1 MVYCSPVN
9 RKETTVAVRRSACAA
24 ALVGAC
30 AAYGG
35 ITVSF
40 PAERQ
45 RLPAVDET
53 YLIGATAPGRTEFLY
68 VNGVTTDVYRTGAFL
83 AMVPV
88 KPGTNTVTVF
98 QGRDKLVRTFVVAAP
113 SSEDVPKPKPI
124 LSDDDPRL
132 GPAEAW
138 QTTGTLFANRVRSE
152 IDGSDTL
159 HFLPTGFRF
168 CGAEVKGTAWLAAWL
183 EGRRGFLP
191 KQAARRCAAGL
202 VPSRRQIA
210 PDPTVGFP
218 DKPPYGRAPNTVRI
232 CVDPG
237 HGGPDTGARSP
248 HGWNEKDVNLMQAR
262 AIRAA
267 LEKAGFL
274 VVMTR
279 DDDTFPALYDRP
291 KLAYDERVDAFISVH
306 HNATAANRNPRVAR
320 HTTAYASTS
329 NGLALAQCIQRHVA
343 PVLAPVKDAGAQLKS
358 FAVCRNPAVPSCLL
372 EVDFINLPEGEAE
385 SWDAVRQ
392 KKVATAVVMGVL
404 DWMTPP
410 PAEPSG
416 QESGKSRALAGGA
429 QSDH

>member
-1 MVYCSPVN
+1 M
-9 RKETTVAVRRSACAA
+9 AA
-24 ALVGAC
+24 ALGAW
-30 AAYGG
+30 ATRGEIA
-35 ITVSF
+35 VAF

-45 RLPAVDET
+45 RLPAIEET
-53 YLIGATAPGRTEFLY
+53 YLIGATTPGRTELLY

-88 KPGTNTVTVF
+88 TPGTNTVSVF
-98 QGRDKLVRTFVVAAP
+98 QGRDKLVRTFVVASP
-113 SSEDVPKPKPI
+113 PENETPKLEPI

-132 GPAEAW
+132 GPPAAW
-138 QTTGTLFANRVRSE
+138 KTTGNLFMNRVRSE
-152 IDGSDTL
+152 IDGSDTI
-159 HFLPTGFRF
+159 HFLPKGFRF
-168 CGAEVKGTAWLAAWL
+168 CGAEVSGTSWVAVWL
-183 EGRRGFLP
+183 EGRRGFMP
-191 KQAARRCAAGL
+191 KQSAAKSGGA
-202 VPSRRQIA
+202 VPSKRQIA
-210 PDPTVGFP
+210 PDPAVGFP
-218 DKPPYGRAPNTVRI
+218 DKPPYGRSPSTVRI

-237 HGGPDTGARSP
+237 HGGTDTGTRSP

-267 LEKAGFL
+267 LEKAGFH
-274 VVMTR
+274 VTMTR
-279 DDDTFPALYDRP
+279 DDDSFPALYDRP

-329 NGLALAQCIQRHVA
+329 NGLALAQCIQKHIGPA
-343 PVLAPVKDAGAQLKS
+343 LAPVKDAGAQMRS

-385 SWDAVRQ
+385 SWDPARQ

-410 PAEPSG
+410 PPP
-416 QESGKSRALAGGA
+416 QAGPA
-429 QSDH
+429 AAMP

>member
-1 MVYCSPVN
+1 MKRNVV
-9 RKETTVAVRRSACAA
+9 TAVFGRGAWML
-24 ALVGAC
+24 ALVGAWS
-30 AAYGG
+30 APGA
-35 ITVSF
+35 ITVAF

-45 RLPAVDET
+45 RLPAVEEC
-53 YLIGATAPGRTEFLY
+53 YLIGATDPGRTELLY

-88 KPGTNTVTVF
+88 KPGTNVVTIF
-98 QGRDKLVRTFVVAAP
+98 QGRDKLVRSFVVAAP
-113 SSEDVPKPKPI
+113 SAKEISKPEPI

-132 GPAEAW
+132 GPPAAW

-152 IDGSDTL
+152 IDGGDTL
-159 HFLPTGFRF
+159 YYLPTAF
-168 CGAEVKGTAWLAAWL
+168 CVRGAEVKGQSWIAVWL

-191 KQAARRCAAGL
+191 RQTMRRCISGA
-202 VPSRRQIA
+202 VPSKRLIA

-218 DKPPYGRAPNTVRI
+218 DAPPYGRAPSTVRI

-237 HGGPDTGARSP
+237 HGGTDTGARTP

-267 LEKAGFL
+267 LEKVGFQ

-279 DDDTFPALYDRP
+279 DDDSFPALYDRP

-329 NGLALAQCIQRHVA
+329 NGLALAQCIQKHVA
-343 PVLAPVKDAGAQLKS
+343 PVLAPVKDAGAQMRS

-385 SWDAVRQ
+385 SWDAARQ
-392 KKVATAVVMGVL
+392 KKVANAVVMGVL
-404 DWMTPP
+404 DWMAPP
-410 PAEPSG
+410 SAES
-416 QESGKSRALAGGA
+416 
-429 QSDH
+429 SDSKPVP

>member
-1 MVYCSPVN
+1 M
-9 RKETTVAVRRSACAA
+9 TAVFGRGAWML
-24 ALVGAC
+24 ALVGAWS
-30 AAYGG
+30 APGA
-35 ITVSF
+35 ITVAF

-45 RLPAVDET
+45 RLPAVEEC
-53 YLIGATAPGRTEFLY
+53 YLIGATDPGRTELLY

-88 KPGTNTVTVF
+88 KPGTNVVTIF
-98 QGRDKLVRTFVVAAP
+98 QGRDKLVRSFVVAAP
-113 SSEDVPKPKPI
+113 SAKEIPMPEPI

-132 GPAEAW
+132 GPPAAW
-138 QTTGTLFANRVRSE
+138 QTTGKLFANRVRSE
-152 IDGSDTL
+152 IDGGDTL
-159 HFLPTGFRF
+159 YYLPTAF
-168 CGAEVKGTAWLAAWL
+168 CVRGAEVKGQSWIAVWL

-191 KQAARRCAAGL
+191 RQTMRRCISGA
-202 VPSRRQIA
+202 VPSKRLIA

-218 DKPPYGRAPNTVRI
+218 DAPPYGRAPSTVRI

-237 HGGPDTGARSP
+237 HGGTDTGARTP

-267 LEKAGFL
+267 LEKVGFQ

-279 DDDTFPALYDRP
+279 DDDSFPALYDRP

-329 NGLALAQCIQRHVA
+329 NGLALAQCIQKHVA
-343 PVLAPVKDAGAQLKS
+343 PVLAPVKDAGAQMRS

-385 SWDAVRQ
+385 SWDAARQ
-392 KKVATAVVMGVL
+392 KKVANAVVMGVL
-404 DWMTPP
+404 DWMAPP
-410 PAEPSG
+410 SAES
-416 QESGKSRALAGGA
+416 
-429 QSDH
+429 SDSKPVP

>member
-1 MVYCSPVN
+1 M
-9 RKETTVAVRRSACAA
+9 TAVFGRGAWML
-24 ALVGAC
+24 ALVGAWS
-30 AAYGG
+30 APGA
-35 ITVSF
+35 ITVAF

-45 RLPAVDET
+45 RLPAVEEC
-53 YLIGATAPGRTEFLY
+53 YLIGATDPGRTELLY

-88 KPGTNTVTVF
+88 KPGTNVVTIF
-98 QGRDKLVRTFVVAAP
+98 QGRDKLVRSFVVAAP
-113 SSEDVPKPKPI
+113 SAKEIPKPEPI

-132 GPAEAW
+132 GPPAAW

-152 IDGSDTL
+152 IDGGDTL
-159 HFLPTGFRF
+159 YYLPTAF
-168 CGAEVKGTAWLAAWL
+168 CVRGAEVKGQSWIAVWL

-191 KQAARRCAAGL
+191 RQTMRRCISGA
-202 VPSRRQIA
+202 VPSKRLIA

-218 DKPPYGRAPNTVRI
+218 DAPPYGRAPSTVRI

-237 HGGPDTGARSP
+237 HGGTDTGARTP

-267 LEKAGFL
+267 LEKVGFQ

-279 DDDTFPALYDRP
+279 DDDSFPALYDRP

-329 NGLALAQCIQRHVA
+329 NGLALAQCIQKHVA
-343 PVLAPVKDAGAQLKS
+343 PVLAPVKDAGAQMRS

-385 SWDAVRQ
+385 SWDAARQ
-392 KKVATAVVMGVL
+392 KKVANAVVMGVL
-404 DWMTPP
+404 DWMAPP
-410 PAEPSG
+410 SAES
-416 QESGKSRALAGGA
+416 
-429 QSDH
+429 SDSKPVP

>member
-1 MVYCSPVN
+1 M
-9 RKETTVAVRRSACAA
+9 TAVFGRGAWML
-24 ALVGAC
+24 ALVGAWS
-30 AAYGG
+30 APGA
-35 ITVSF
+35 ITVAF

-45 RLPAVDET
+45 RLPDVEEC
-53 YLIGATAPGRTEFLY
+53 YLIGATDPGRTELLY

-88 KPGTNTVTVF
+88 KPGTNVVTIF
-98 QGRDKLVRTFVVAAP
+98 QGRDKLVRSFVVAAP
-113 SSEDVPKPKPI
+113 SAKEIPMPEPI

-132 GPAEAW
+132 GPPAAW

-152 IDGSDTL
+152 IDGGDTL
-159 HFLPTGFRF
+159 YYLPTAF
-168 CGAEVKGTAWLAAWL
+168 CVRGAEVKGQSWIAVWL

-191 KQAARRCAAGL
+191 RQTMRRCISGA
-202 VPSRRQIA
+202 VPSKRLIA

-218 DKPPYGRAPNTVRI
+218 DAPPYGRAPSTVRI

-237 HGGPDTGARSP
+237 HGGTDTGARTP

-267 LEKAGFL
+267 LEKVGFQ

-279 DDDTFPALYDRP
+279 DDDSFPALYDRP

-329 NGLALAQCIQRHVA
+329 NGLALAQCIQKHIA
-343 PVLAPVKDAGAQLKS
+343 PVLAPVKDAGAQMRS

-385 SWDAVRQ
+385 SWDAARQ
-392 KKVATAVVMGVL
+392 KKVANAVVMGVL
-404 DWMTPP
+404 DWMAPP
-410 PAEPSG
+410 SAES
-416 QESGKSRALAGGA
+416 
-429 QSDH
+429 SDSKPVP

>member
-1 MVYCSPVN
+1 M
-9 RKETTVAVRRSACAA
+9 TAVFGGGAWML
-24 ALVGAC
+24 ALVGAWS
-30 AAYGG
+30 APGA
-35 ITVSF
+35 ITVAF

-45 RLPAVDET
+45 RLPAVEEC
-53 YLIGATAPGRTEFLY
+53 YLIGATDPGRTELLY

-88 KPGTNTVTVF
+88 KPGTNVVTIF
-98 QGRDKLVRTFVVAAP
+98 QGRDKLVRSFVVAAP
-113 SSEDVPKPKPI
+113 SAKEISKPEPI

-132 GPAEAW
+132 GPPAAW

-152 IDGSDTL
+152 IDGGDTL
-159 HFLPTGFRF
+159 YYLPTAF
-168 CGAEVKGTAWLAAWL
+168 CVRGAEVKGQSWIAVWL

-191 KQAARRCAAGL
+191 RQTMRRCISGA
-202 VPSRRQIA
+202 VPSKRLIA

-218 DKPPYGRAPNTVRI
+218 DAPPYGRAPSTVRI

-237 HGGPDTGARSP
+237 HGGTDTGARTP

-267 LEKAGFL
+267 LEKVGFQ

-279 DDDTFPALYDRP
+279 DDDSFPALYDRP

-306 HNATAANRNPRVAR
+306 HNATVANRNPRVAR

-329 NGLALAQCIQRHVA
+329 NGLALAQCIQKHVA
-343 PVLAPVKDAGAQLKS
+343 PVLAPVKDAGAQMRS

-385 SWDAVRQ
+385 SWDAARQ
-392 KKVATAVVMGVL
+392 KKVANAVVMGVL
-404 DWMTPP
+404 DWMAPP
-410 PAEPSG
+410 SAES
-416 QESGKSRALAGGA
+416 
-429 QSDH
+429 SDSKPVP

>member
-1 MVYCSPVN
+1 M
-9 RKETTVAVRRSACAA
+9 TAVFGGGAWML
-24 ALVGAC
+24 ALVGAWS
-30 AAYGG
+30 APGA
-35 ITVSF
+35 ITVAF

-45 RLPAVDET
+45 RLPAVEEC
-53 YLIGATAPGRTEFLY
+53 YLIGATDPGRTELLY

-88 KPGTNTVTVF
+88 KPGTNVVTIF
-98 QGRDKLVRTFVVAAP
+98 QGRDKLVRSFVVAAP
-113 SSEDVPKPKPI
+113 SAKEIPKPEPI
-124 LSDDDPRL
+124 LSDDDSRL
-132 GPAEAW
+132 GPPAAW

-152 IDGSDTL
+152 IDGGDTL
-159 HFLPTGFRF
+159 YYLPTAF
-168 CGAEVKGTAWLAAWL
+168 CVRGAEVKGQSWIAVWL

-191 KQAARRCAAGL
+191 RQTMRRCISGA
-202 VPSRRQIA
+202 VPSKRLIA

-218 DKPPYGRAPNTVRI
+218 DAPPYGRAPSTVRI

-237 HGGPDTGARSP
+237 HGGTDTGARTP

-267 LEKAGFL
+267 LEKVGFQ

-279 DDDTFPALYDRP
+279 DDDSFPALYDRP

-329 NGLALAQCIQRHVA
+329 NGLALAQCIQKHVA
-343 PVLAPVKDAGAQLKS
+343 PVLAPVKDAGAQMRS

-385 SWDAVRQ
+385 SWDAARQ
-392 KKVATAVVMGVL
+392 KKVANAVVMGVL
-404 DWMTPP
+404 DWMAPP
-410 PAEPSG
+410 SAES
-416 QESGKSRALAGGA
+416 
-429 QSDH
+429 SDSKPVP

>member
-1 MVYCSPVN
+1 ML
-9 RKETTVAVRRSACAA
+9 
-24 ALVGAC
+24 ALVGAWS
-30 AAYGG
+30 APGA
-35 ITVSF
+35 ITVAF

-45 RLPAVDET
+45 RLPAVEEC
-53 YLIGATAPGRTEFLY
+53 YLIGATDPGRTELLY

-88 KPGTNTVTVF
+88 KPGTNVVTIF
-98 QGRDKLVRTFVVAAP
+98 QGRDKLVRSFVVAAP
-113 SSEDVPKPKPI
+113 SAKEIPMPEPI

-132 GPAEAW
+132 GPPAAW

-152 IDGSDTL
+152 IDGGDTL
-159 HFLPTGFRF
+159 YYLPTAF
-168 CGAEVKGTAWLAAWL
+168 CVRGAEVKGQSWIAVWL

-191 KQAARRCAAGL
+191 RQTMRRCISGA
-202 VPSRRQIA
+202 VPSKRLIA

-218 DKPPYGRAPNTVRI
+218 DAPPYGRAPSTVRI

-237 HGGPDTGARSP
+237 HGGTDTGARTP

-267 LEKAGFL
+267 LEKVGFQ

-279 DDDTFPALYDRP
+279 DDDSFPALYDRP

-329 NGLALAQCIQRHVA
+329 NGLALAQCIQKHVA
-343 PVLAPVKDAGAQLKS
+343 PVLAPVKDAGAQMRS

-385 SWDAVRQ
+385 SWDAARQ
-392 KKVATAVVMGVL
+392 KKVANAVVMGVL
-404 DWMTPP
+404 DWMAPP
-410 PAEPSG
+410 SAES
-416 QESGKSRALAGGA
+416 
-429 QSDH
+429 SDSKPVP

>member
-1 MVYCSPVN
+1 M
-9 RKETTVAVRRSACAA
+9 TAVFGRGAWML
-24 ALVGAC
+24 ALVGAWS
-30 AAYGG
+30 APGA
-35 ITVSF
+35 ITVAF

-45 RLPAVDET
+45 RLPAVEEC
-53 YLIGATAPGRTEFLY
+53 YLIGATDPGRTELLY

-88 KPGTNTVTVF
+88 KPGTNVVTIF
-98 QGRDKLVRTFVVAAP
+98 QGRDKLVRSFVVAAP
-113 SSEDVPKPKPI
+113 SAKEIPMPEPI

-132 GPAEAW
+132 GPPAAW

-152 IDGSDTL
+152 IDGGDTL
-159 HFLPTGFRF
+159 YYLPTAF
-168 CGAEVKGTAWLAAWL
+168 CVRGAEVKGQSWIAVWL

-191 KQAARRCAAGL
+191 RQTMRRCISGA
-202 VPSRRQIA
+202 VPSKRLIA

-218 DKPPYGRAPNTVRI
+218 DAPPYGRAPSTVRI

-237 HGGPDTGARSP
+237 HGGTDTGARTP

-267 LEKAGFL
+267 LEKVGFQ

-279 DDDTFPALYDRP
+279 DDDSFPALYDRP

-329 NGLALAQCIQRHVA
+329 NGLALAQCIQKHVA
-343 PVLAPVKDAGAQLKS
+343 PVLAPVKDAGAQMRS

-385 SWDAVRQ
+385 SWDAARQ
-392 KKVATAVVMGVL
+392 KKVANAVVMGVL
-404 DWMTPP
+404 DWMAPP
-410 PAEPSG
+410 SAES
-416 QESGKSRALAGGA
+416 
-429 QSDH
+429 SDSKPVP

>member
-1 MVYCSPVN
+1 M
-9 RKETTVAVRRSACAA
+9 TAVFGGGAWML
-24 ALVGAC
+24 ALVGAWS
-30 AAYGG
+30 APGA
-35 ITVSF
+35 ITVAF

-45 RLPAVDET
+45 RLPAVEEC
-53 YLIGATAPGRTEFLY
+53 YLIGATDPGRTELLY

-88 KPGTNTVTVF
+88 KPGTNVVTIF
-98 QGRDKLVRTFVVAAP
+98 QGRDKLVRSFVVAAP
-113 SSEDVPKPKPI
+113 SAKEIPKPEPI

-132 GPAEAW
+132 GPPAAW

-152 IDGSDTL
+152 IDGGDTL
-159 HFLPTGFRF
+159 YYLPTAF
-168 CGAEVKGTAWLAAWL
+168 CVRGAEVKGQSWIAVWL

-191 KQAARRCAAGL
+191 RQTMRRCISGA
-202 VPSRRQIA
+202 VPSKRLIA

-218 DKPPYGRAPNTVRI
+218 DAPPYGRAPSTVRI

-237 HGGPDTGARSP
+237 HGGADTGARTP

-267 LEKAGFL
+267 LEKVGFQ

-279 DDDTFPALYDRP
+279 DDDSFPALYDRP

-329 NGLALAQCIQRHVA
+329 NGLALAQCIQKHVA
-343 PVLAPVKDAGAQLKS
+343 PVLAPVKDAGAQMRS

-385 SWDAVRQ
+385 SWDAARQ
-392 KKVATAVVMGVL
+392 KKVANAVVMGVL
-404 DWMTPP
+404 DWMAPP
-410 PAEPSG
+410 SAES
-416 QESGKSRALAGGA
+416 
-429 QSDH
+429 SDSKPVP